1 MIFDLKSHKNSCR
14 SRVNRALGQFRN
26 TGHKCP
32 KSLGGIHWE
41 SKLKSSTLHYVSHK
55 VLFKCKCLC
64 EGWVKTTSAYLGH
77 LGNLQKLGPNTED
90 YGLGYKQSNVTL

>member
-1 MIFDLKSHKNSCR
+1 MILNLKSHKNSCH

-26 TGHKCP
+26 TGPKCP

-64 EGWVKTTSAYLGH
+64 EGWVKTVSAYLEH
-77 LGNLQKLGPNTED
+77 LGNLRKLGPNAEN
-90 YGLGYKQSNVTL
+90 YGLGCKQSIV